1 MTSKERVKNTHTDDR
16 RTHTKMRNKRSR
28 TELFFRSNKQKKREQ
43 TKRSQAKKIR
53 KKRWWWWKSYV
64 KNLHWRSMWNIM
76 RRSKKKYQRNWNK
89 IINLVWAS
97 PAVLSVMFLYIEFP
111 TPQIIWKDTHFIV
124 SSWEMKEK
132 HIRLYTKFSCVII

>member
-53 KKRWWWWKSYV
+53 KKKV
-64 KNLHWRSMWNIM
+64 
-76 RRSKKKYQRNWNK
+76 
-89 IINLVWAS
+89 
-97 PAVLSVMFLYIEFP
+97 VM
-111 TPQIIWKDTHFIV
+111 
-124 SSWEMKEK
+124 MKELCK
-132 HIRLYTKFSCVII
+132 KPPLEIDVKYYATFKKEIPKELE